1 MLRAEHKRNYPVGA
15 TLCNAEEATF
25 WLRCHNPTLYDFKVL
40 AGYSW
45 VSVYMPTNEI
55 AQKFKLEQIFSGKIK
70 KKRVKFLWKT
80 ESWKV
85 MG

>member
-1 MLRAEHKRNYPVGA
+1 MLRAEHKNKWYQGA
-15 TLCNAEEATF
+15 DIHDAEEF
-25 WLRCHNPTLYDFKVL
+25 YKWKVGKQLEVYNFKVPS
-40 AGYSW
+40 GYSW
-45 VSVYMPTNEI
+45 IYVNIPTNEI